1 MDPVTVVEPTV
12 RSRAA
17 SSDPKRPAGLLKETQ
32 QLWEER
38 YGLAHD
44 PLQLAAPETQLEQVI
59 RISGLPCH
67 SSMRATRE
75 RSR

>member
-17 SSDPKRPAGLLKETQ
+17 SSDPKRPAGLLKETP
-32 QLWEER
+32 QLWDEL

-44 PLQLAAPETQLEQVI
+44 HLQLAALETQFE
-59 RISGLPCH
+59 
-67 SSMRATRE
+67 
-75 RSR
+75 